1 MAPTPE
7 PEFSGLVSKQPALF
21 RVEARCEEVQK
32 SENGSFGGNTR
43 MQKGIFSSDSGC
55 QAVAENWGDKEV
67 PGDGEGGDGGSV
79 RITFPTRV

>member
-1 MAPTPE
+1 
-7 PEFSGLVSKQPALF
+7 
-21 RVEARCEEVQK
+21 
-32 SENGSFGGNTR
+32 

-67 PGDGEGGDGGSV
+67 PGEGEGGDGGSV